1 MENREPNKPFLP
13 TNQKVINS
21 FFLTLNKI
29 ARRDH
34 RFAISN

>member
-13 TNQKVINS
+13 TNQKGINS
-21 FFLTLNKI
+21 FFLSLIKF
-29 ARRDH
+29 ARRAH